1 MESIPENGVQRFG
14 DIIIE
19 QHSEDDAPMLHLELE
34 DSDDTTIH
42 EINMNQSI
50 QIGVQETVPDLET
63 SASQIVNDDIR
74 YFTPFCLIRCS
85 FERLCCEILFCIS
98 GSFEYGIGLYDHRRK

>member
-19 QHSEDDAPMLHLELE
+19 QHTEDESTMLHLELE
-34 DSDDTTIH
+34 DSGDAAVH

-50 QIGVQETVPDLET
+50 QLAGEEENVPDLET
-63 SASQIVNDDIR
+63 SVTQIVSNVYRMIKT
-74 YFTPFCLIRCS
+74 YIIFCMIFNSL
-85 FERLCCEILFCIS
+85 
-98 GSFEYGIGLYDHRRK
+98 